1 MLEKLADSEAYK
13 LIKQEAVLVDLDLFD
28 YFIPAEKGCIDS
40 QLTLIEA
47 FDKGLGAQRSSRL
60 QAYFEDKLFET
71 TDDNRVKLGIT
82 WNQALKAGRIR
93 RYDEMKQGFNKAI
106 DFMQMEMP
114 MEDWDFELFEYMELY
129 TQGAE

>member
-1 MLEKLADSEAYK
+1 MLDKLADSEAYK
-13 LIKQEAVLVDLDLFD
+13 LIEQEAVLVDLDLFD
-28 YFIPAEKGCIDS
+28 YLIPAENGCIDS
-40 QLTLIEA
+40 QLALIAVFE
-47 FDKGLGAQRSSRL
+47 KGLGAQCSLRL

-71 TDDNRVKLGIT
+71 TDDNRVKLGII
-82 WNQALKAGRIR
+82 WNQALKAGRR
-93 RYDEMKQGFNKAI
+93 GRYDEMKKGFNKAI